1 MVCYMNCFDAGR
13 IGLQAMGLP
22 LATGVL
28 LYGPPGCGKTL
39 VAKAIANDAGAN
51 FISIKV
57 WPGGASQL
65 QLAVQSKSQKV
76 LTSVCSRSFRTKESL

>member
-1 MVCYMNCFDAGR
+1 
-13 IGLQAMGLP
+13 MGLP

-57 WPGGASQL
+57 RRSQPVSPF
-65 QLAVQSKSQKV
+65 AVVIWSTV
-76 LTSVCSRSFRTKESL
+76 VISVWNYGSILDTR

>member
-1 MVCYMNCFDAGR
+1 MAK
-13 IGLQAMGLP
+13 
-22 LATGVL
+22 ATGVL

-57 WPGGASQL
+57 TDHDFIVNFSACSCTTF
-65 QLAVQSKSQKV
+65 
-76 LTSVCSRSFRTKESL
+76 TSNLILYE

>member
-1 MVCYMNCFDAGR
+1 
-13 IGLQAMGLP
+13 MGLP

-57 WPGGASQL
+57 CPGGALQFSQSGCPVIGD
-65 QLAVQSKSQKV
+65 QGFENFWV
-76 LTSVCSRSFRTKESL
+76 LIVSEE